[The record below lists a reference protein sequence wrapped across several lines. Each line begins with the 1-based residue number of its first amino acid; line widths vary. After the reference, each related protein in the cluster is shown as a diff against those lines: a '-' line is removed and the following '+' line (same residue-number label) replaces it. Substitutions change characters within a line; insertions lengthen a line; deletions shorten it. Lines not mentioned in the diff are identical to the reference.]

1 MVVSVTLNP
10 SIDHAMFVENI
21 LLGDTNRV
29 LRVERDAGGKGVNLS
44 RVYAELGGSTIA
56 TGFLG
61 GAAAMFIRQV
71 LNNENVQDGFV
82 EISGETRVNFSVED
96 NSKTPPTTFNELG
109 PIISDAE
116 FEALKVKLI
125 EICSEATWVALGGSI
140 PPGIGKDAF
149 KILGENVSKRLV
161 LDADGEALIH
171 GLKLKPHLIKPNAAE
186 ASRLLGDEI
195 TSDADALSAVDKLY
209 KMIGGEDRY
218 ALISRGKDGAV
229 MACQSGVYIGKSPDI
244 EPKSTIGSG
253 DSMIAG
259 LLWALDSGLTDEEA
273 LRWGLS
279 AGAATA
285 VTDGSEI
292 GRRKVIEILFEQSS
306 VSKI

>member
-116 FEALKVKLI
+116 FEALKKKLS
-125 EICSEATWVALGGSI
+125 EISSEATWVALGGSI

-149 KILGENVSKRLV
+149 KILGENVSKRLA

-171 GLKLKPHLIKPNAAE
+171 GLNLKPHLVKPNAAE
-186 ASRLLGDEI
+186 ASRLLGEEI
-195 TSDADALSAVDKLY
+195 TSDADALAAVNKLY
-209 KMIGGEDRY
+209 ELIGGEERY

-229 MACQSGVYIGKSPDI
+229 MACQSGVYIGKSPNV

-292 GRRKVIEILFEQSS
+292 GRRKVIELLFEQSS